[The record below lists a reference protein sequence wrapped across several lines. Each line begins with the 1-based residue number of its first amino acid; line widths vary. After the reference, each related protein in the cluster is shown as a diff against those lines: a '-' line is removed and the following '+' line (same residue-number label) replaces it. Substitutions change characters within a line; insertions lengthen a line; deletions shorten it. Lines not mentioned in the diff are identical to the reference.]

1 MQLYQRPNSPYYWV
15 TWYDEKGKRQRK
27 STGTKHKP
35 TAQALVGKW
44 EHERFMAEQHGKIP
58 DSLFRDALLRY
69 AKERK
74 RKNSRGYE
82 DSTRYRLQAF
92 LNRFGELYLSEIT
105 TRLIHEY
112 ADERFDLVSEA
123 TVQKEL
129 SILKAILNKAKE
141 EEYLEKMPNFPKLET
156 IVGRC
161 RWLTREEEATLLS
174 VAAEH
179 LVPIIIVALDSGGR
193 RSELLRLDWQDVDFE
208 NEIVTFRET
217 KNGEDRPVRMTDRVF
232 STLLA
237 LGPRPR
243 GAVFT
248 YRGKPIKR
256 FKASFENARSKAEL
270 ADFRFHDLRHT
281 FASRLVQ
288 QGEDLYR
295 VMKLMGHKSYR
306 MVQRYSHLEPGY
318 QVDAIGKLNSYG
330 HTLGTAEK
338 EAQKEKAKSLKN
350 MVGAAGIEPA
360 TPAV

>member
-15 TWYDEKGKRQRK
+15 TWYNEKGERQRK
-27 STGTKHKP
+27 STRTKDKR
-35 TAQALVGKW
+35 AAEALVGKW

-69 AKERK
+69 AKEKK
-74 RKNSRGYE
+74 RKNANGYE

-92 LNRFGELYLSEIT
+92 LNRFGDLYLSEIS

-112 ADERFDLVSEA
+112 ADERFDAVAEA

-141 EEYLEKMPNFPKLET
+141 EEYLEKMPNFPKLEA

-161 RWLTREEEATLLS
+161 RWLTREEEAKLLS
-174 VAAEH
+174 VSAEH

-208 NEIVTFRET
+208 NEVLTFRNT
-217 KNGEDRPVRMTDRVF
+217 KNGEDRTIRMTDRVF
-232 STLLA
+232 STLFGLD
-237 LGPRPR
+237 PRAR

-248 YRGKPIKR
+248 YQGKPIKR
-256 FKASFENARSKAEL
+256 FKASFETARAKAEL
-270 ADFRFHDLRHT
+270 VDFRFHDLRHT

-295 VMKLMGHKSYR
+295 VMHLMGHKSYR
-306 MVQRYSHLEPGY
+306 MVQRYAHLAPGY
-318 QVDAIGKLNSYG
+318 QAEAIGKLNSFG

-338 EAQKEKAKSLKN
+338 AAQKETAKSLKN
-350 MVGAAGIEPA
+350 MVGATGIEPV